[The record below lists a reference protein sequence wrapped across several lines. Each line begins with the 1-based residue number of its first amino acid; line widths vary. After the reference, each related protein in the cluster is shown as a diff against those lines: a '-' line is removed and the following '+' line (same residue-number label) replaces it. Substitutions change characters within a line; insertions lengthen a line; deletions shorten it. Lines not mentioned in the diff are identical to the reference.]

1 MKDYIIEVKDG
12 HHHVRILS
20 DEEIQ
25 QYKAAAEAIV
35 QFVQNLFD
43 AVKETVENI
52 VTGLRAWIEENIII
66 ELLEEYEN
74 ELNSRKISTAIGD
87 ASRVR
92 QPNTDTQLGGFTD
105 GMVHGAHRMGE
116 HARTL

>member
-12 HHHVRILS
+12 HHHVRMLS
-20 DEEIQ
+20 DEEMQ

-52 VTGLRAWIEENIII
+52 VTGIRAWIEENNII

-74 ELNSRKISTAIGD
+74 DKHSTEQIRHPLLADSAGEIGHCD
-87 ASRVR
+87 AG
-92 QPNTDTQLGGFTD
+92 TAGD
-105 GMVHGAHRMGE
+105 
-116 HARTL
+116 

>member
-12 HHHVRILS
+12 HHHVRMLS
-20 DEEIQ
+20 DEEMQ

-43 AVKETVENI
+43 TVKEAVENM
-52 VTGLRAWIEENIII
+52 VTGLRVWIEENNII

-74 ELNSRKISTAIGD
+74 DKHSTEQSRFNLSAVATNKT
-87 ASRVR
+87 
-92 QPNTDTQLGGFTD
+92 
-105 GMVHGAHRMGE
+105 
-116 HARTL
+116 